1 MLYLAVVIVSV
12 LPGLGWLWYF
22 HKADRYEPEPTKLV
36 FRTFFLGV
44 LFAVAL
50 GTSFS
55 GLPYP
60 WGPAK
65 YAAVIWAPLVE
76 ETGKFLIVFWTV
88 FRNRNFNEPFDG
100 IVYAASAAL
109 GFAACE
115 NAFYVV
121 AGWSG
126 AGAGT
131 GVFTLLARSVF
142 SVPGHALFSSFWGAA
157 LGYAAGKKGAKPIL
171 VTAAGLLLGMVAHG
185 LFNWLSMEDVLG
197 GLGFVI
203 FMGLLWRI
211 VYTKLLVPAL
221 NASPYKPDVTAED

>member
-1 MLYLAVVIVSV
+1 MLYISIVLVSV

-22 HKADRYEPEPTKLV
+22 HRTDRYEPEPKGLV

-44 LFAVAL
+44 IFAVAL
-50 GTSFS
+50 GTSFH

-60 WGPAK
+60 WGPAR
-65 YAAVIWAPLVE
+65 YSAVIWAPLVE

-88 FRNRNFNEPFDG
+88 FRNRNFSEPMDG

-115 NAFYVV
+115 NAFYVA
-121 AGWSG
+121 AGWSS
-126 AGAGT
+126 AGAAA

-157 LGYAAGKKGAKPIL
+157 LGYASRRRGAKPVIA
-171 VTAAGLLLGMVAHG
+171 VIAGLFASMVAHG
-185 LFNWLSMEDVLG
+185 VFNWLSMDGALG
-197 GLGFVI
+197 GLAFVI
-203 FMGLLWRI
+203 FMGLLWRL
-211 VYTKLLVPAL
+211 VYTRLLVPAL
-221 NASPYKPDVTAED
+221 NASPYRQDEAK

>member
-1 MLYLAVVIVSV
+1 MQFLFIAVVSV
-12 LPGLGWLWYF
+12 LPAVGWLWYF
-22 HKADRYEPEPTKLV
+22 HSTDRYEPEPTKLV

-44 LFAVAL
+44 MYAVAL
-50 GTSFS
+50 GTAFH

-88 FRNRNFNEPFDG
+88 FRNRNFSEPMDG

-121 AGWSG
+121 SQWSLAGS
-126 AGAGT
+126 GT
-131 GVFTLLARSVF
+131 GVYTLLARSVF
-142 SVPGHALFSSFWGAA
+142 SVPGHALFSSFFGAA
-157 LGYAAGKKGAKPIL
+157 LGYVAGRKGIVPVLL
-171 VTAAGLLLGMVAHG
+171 VAGGLIVSMVAHG
-185 LFNWLSMEDVLG
+185 LFNWLTIENHFG
-197 GLGFVI
+197 GLAFILFV
-203 FMGLLWRI
+203 GLLWRF
-211 VYTKLLVPAL
+211 VYTRLIVPAL
-221 NASPYKPDVTAED
+221 AASPYRHHEKK

>member
-1 MLYLAVVIVSV
+1 MLYLSIVLVSV
-12 LPGLGWLWYF
+12 LPAMGWLMFF
-22 HKADRYEPEPTKLV
+22 HKTDRYEPEPKGLV

-50 GTSFS
+50 GTSFN

-60 WGPAK
+60 WGPAR
-65 YAAVIWAPLVE
+65 YSAVVWAPIVE

-88 FRNRNFNEPFDG
+88 FRNRNFNEPVDG

-115 NAFYVV
+115 NAFYVA

-126 AGAGT
+126 AGATT
-131 GVFTLLARSVF
+131 GLFTLLARSVF

-157 LGYAAGKKGAKPIL
+157 LGYAAGRKGLKPVL
-171 VTAAGLLLGMVAHG
+171 AVSAGLALSMVAHG
-185 LFNWLSMEDVLG
+185 LFNWLSMEEAFG
-197 GLGFVI
+197 GLAFVV
-203 FMGLLWRI
+203 FMGLLWRL
-211 VYTKLLVPAL
+211 VYTRLLTPAL
-221 NASPYKPDVTAED
+221 KASPYRSDEEK